1 MTVANGE
8 KESLHALFL
17 QVLRYHFIR
26 YHHLLGQ
33 IGLHRGQP
41 LVLALLWEK
50 DGRTQGEIAEAL
62 YLRPATV
69 TVVLRRMEK
78 AGLLKRKNDPRD
90 LRVVRVYL
98 TRRGKSLKKKVQAIH
113 ATLEE
118 ECFAHFTPEEKAL
131 LQEFFIRMRENLKK
145 AAEKANN
152 P

>member
-1 MTVANGE
+1 MSGE
-8 KESLHALFL
+8 RESLHNLFL

-26 YHHLLGQ
+26 YHHLLGR
-33 IGLHRGQP
+33 IGLHQGQP

-62 YLRPATV
+62 RLRPATV

-78 AGLLKRKNDPRD
+78 AGLLRRENDPKD

-98 TRRGKSLKKKVQAIH
+98 TKQGKSLKRKVRTIH
-113 ATLEE
+113 STLEK

-131 LQEFFIRMRENLKK
+131 LQEFFIRMRENLRKVT
-145 AAEKANN
+145 EEANN

>member
-1 MTVANGE
+1 MTGSE
-8 KESLHALFL
+8 KDSLHVLFL

-26 YHHLLGQ
+26 YHHLLGR

-41 LVLALLWEK
+41 LVLGLLWEK

-62 YLRPATV
+62 CLRPATV

-78 AGLLKRKNDPRD
+78 AGLLERKSDPED

-98 TRRGKSLKKKVQAIH
+98 TERGRALEGDVRAIH
-113 ATLEE
+113 DTLEK
-118 ECFAHFTPEEKAL
+118 ECFRNFTPEEKAL
-131 LQEFFIRMRENLKK
+131 LRKFFIRMRENLR
-145 AAEKANN
+145 AIVEKET

>member
-1 MTVANGE
+1 MGSEE

-26 YHHLLGQ
+26 YHHLLGC

-41 LVLALLWEK
+41 LVLELLWEK

-62 YLRPATV
+62 RLRPATI

-78 AGLLKRKNDPRD
+78 AGLLERKNDPED
-90 LRVVRVYL
+90 LRIVRVYL
-98 TRRGKSLKKKVQAIH
+98 TERGRALEADVRKIH
-113 ATLEE
+113 RTLEA
-118 ECFAHFTPEEKAL
+118 ECFAGFTPEEYACFRTFL
-131 LQEFFIRMRENLKK
+131 IRMRENLRR
-145 AAEKANN
+145 AIGEKRN